1 MHAAG
6 ILRQGGFRRFR
17 VRALSM
23 KPAVA
28 MRLVDG
34 TTSVVCSDV
43 MHRLLGM
50 VERVARQ
57 DAAVLIAGETGVG
70 KEMIAQAI
78 HQQSLRSGKAFVD
91 VNCAAFPEHLVESEL
106 FGYEK
111 GAFSGADA
119 TKPGLFELA
128 EQGTLFLDE
137 VGELDAKV
145 QAKLLRVLDGVPYF
159 RLGGSRKVAVNVRV
173 IAATNRDLE
182 EEVRNGRFRNDL
194 FHRLTQ
200 FQLRVP
206 PLRERKEDITPIA
219 EHFLRSQLPAAHF
232 TDDALKTLQR
242 YSWPGNVRELKN
254 VILRVAVNLK
264 PGSKEI
270 RSSDLPAAICS
281 IADAANATAAFSGNL
296 EEVEKQ
302 MILQA
307 LAQNGDS
314 QVKAAQ
320 QLGISSRTLRRKL
333 EKYRKENA
341 AARTSLGS
349 LRILQQRYFRV
360 TVEVP
365 VTLTFDGKQIEA
377 TCVNLSS
384 GGVAIQ
390 TPVAIAHGESLE
402 ISFPLPETNN
412 VIEAKAKLAWTSPG
426 GLAGL
431 SFVEIHPALEHELQ
445 QWLLE
450 RSRAEGWTDTGPDA
464 DLPG

>member
-1 MHAAG
+1 M
-6 ILRQGGFRRFR
+6 L
-17 VRALSM
+17 
-23 KPAVA
+23 K
-28 MRLVDG
+28 
-34 TTSVVCSDV
+34 
-43 MHRLLGM
+43 LLGM
-50 VERVARQ
+50 VERIARQ

-206 PLRERKEDITPIA
+206 PLRERKEDIAPIA

-264 PGSKEI
+264 PGTKEI

-281 IADAANATAAFSGNL
+281 TQDAATAPAAFNGNL

-333 EKYRKENA
+333 EKYRKESA
-341 AARTSLGS
+341 DARTSLGS
-349 LRILQQRYFRV
+349 LRVQQQRYFRV

-390 TPVAIAHGESLE
+390 TPVALAHGESFE
-402 ISFPLPETNN
+402 ISFPLPETNTL
-412 VIEAKAKLAWTSPG
+412 IEAKAKLAWTSPG

-431 SFVEIHPALEHELQ
+431 SFEEMHPALERELQ

-464 DLPG
+464 DLQG

>member
-1 MHAAG
+1 
-6 ILRQGGFRRFR
+6 
-17 VRALSM
+17 
-23 KPAVA
+23 

-43 MHRLLGM
+43 MHKLMGM

-57 DAAVLIAGETGVG
+57 HAAVLIAGETGVG

-111 GAFSGADA
+111 GAFSGADT

-128 EQGTLFLDE
+128 DQGTLFLDE

-145 QAKLLRVLDGVPYF
+145 QAKLLRVLDGVSYY

-182 EEVRNGRFRNDL
+182 QEVRNGRFRNDL

-206 PLRERKEDITPIA
+206 PLRERKEDVAPIA
-219 EHFLRSQLPAAHF
+219 EHFLRSQLPAARF

-254 VILRVAVNLK
+254 VVLRVAVNLK
-264 PGSKEI
+264 PGTKEI
-270 RSSDLPAAICS
+270 RPSDLPAAICG
-281 IADAANATAAFSGNL
+281 APDAATASAGFSGNL

-314 QVKAAQ
+314 KVKAAQ

-333 EKYRKENA
+333 EKYRKESA
-341 AARTSLGS
+341 AAGSSLGS
-349 LRILQQRYFRV
+349 LRVQQQRYFRV
-360 TVEVP
+360 TMEIP
-365 VTLTFDGKQIEA
+365 VTLALDNKQIEA
-377 TCVNLSS
+377 IIVNLSS

-390 TPVAIAHGESLE
+390 TPVTIAHGESLE
-402 ISFPLPETNN
+402 ISFPLPETNT

-431 SFVEIHPALEHELQ
+431 SFEEMHPALERELQ
-445 QWLLE
+445 HWLLE
-450 RSRAEGWTDTGPDA
+450 RSRVEGWTDTSSDPEFQV
-464 DLPG
+464 

>member
-1 MHAAG
+1 
-6 ILRQGGFRRFR
+6 
-17 VRALSM
+17 M

-34 TTSVVCSDV
+34 TTAVVCSDV
-43 MHRLLGM
+43 MHRLMGM

-57 DAAVLIAGETGVG
+57 DAAVLIVGETGVG

-78 HQQSLRSGKAFVD
+78 HQQSLRCGKSFVD
-91 VNCAAFPEHLVESEL
+91 VNCAALPEHLVESEL

-111 GAFSGADA
+111 GAFSGADT

-128 EQGTLFLDE
+128 DQGTLFLDE

-145 QAKLLRVLDGVPYF
+145 QAKLLRVLDGVPYY
-159 RLGGSRKVAVNVRV
+159 RLGGSRKVDINVRM

-182 EEVRNGRFRNDL
+182 GEVQQGKFRRDL

-206 PLRERKEDITPIA
+206 PLRERNEDVPPLA
-219 EHFLRSQLPAAHF
+219 EFFLQTQLPTARF
-232 TDDALKTLQR
+232 TEDALKTLQR

-254 VILRVAVNLK
+254 VILRAAVHAK
-264 PGSKEI
+264 PGTREI
-270 RSSDLPAAICS
+270 RASDLPAAICGVPEVNTQ
-281 IADAANATAAFSGNL
+281 APAFGGNL
-296 EEVEKQ
+296 EEMEKQ

-307 LAQNGDS
+307 LAHSGDN

-333 EKYRKENA
+333 EKYRKETA
-341 AARTSLGS
+341 GSESLGS
-349 LRILQQRYFRV
+349 LRVQQQRYFRV
-360 TVEVP
+360 TMEIP
-365 VTLTFDGKQIEA
+365 VMLKFDGREVEA
-377 TCVNLSS
+377 TTVNLSS
-384 GGVAIQ
+384 GGIAVHA
-390 TPVAIAHGESLE
+390 PVAIAHGASLE
-402 ISFPLPETNN
+402 ISFKLPDTDS
-412 VIEAKAKLAWTSPG
+412 VIEGKAKLAWTSPG

-431 SFVEIHPALEHELQ
+431 SFEELHPVLESELQ

-450 RSRAEGWTDTGPDA
+450 RTRSEGWTETDPTR
-464 DLPG
+464 